1 MDRIR
6 LVALC
11 GVCVV
16 AVTQVAQSASL
27 PAAEP
32 SSRFLP
38 WESYITGAAQQF
50 GIPDTWIRRVIQAES
65 GGRTTLHG
73 KPITSAKGAM
83 GLMQVMPDTYRD
95 LRAQYGLG
103 ADAYDPRDNI
113 LAGAAYLRQMY
124 ERYGYPSLFAAYNAG
139 PKRLDDF
146 LLRGRSLPR
155 ETLAYVGNIAPEA
168 DFAFTGVSST
178 APVRPIQTQH
188 GGISNDANLHPDSLF
203 FVKNDGVSPSE
214 SGSETP
220 SQRTQDDR
228 QTAAISPSRGTALF
242 IPLSG
247 GSR

>member
-1 MDRIR
+1 MDRMK

-11 GVCVV
+11 SVCVV

-27 PAAEP
+27 PHAEP
-32 SSRFLP
+32 SSRLAQ
-38 WESYITGAAQQF
+38 WQSYIAGAAQQF
-50 GIPDTWIRRVIQAES
+50 GIPDAWIRRVIQAES

-95 LRAQYGLG
+95 LRVQYGLG

-155 ETLAYVGNIAPEA
+155 ETLAYVGNIAPGAE
-168 DFAFTGVSST
+168 FAFTGASGT
-178 APVRPIQTQH
+178 APVHPIQTRN
-188 GGISNDANLHPDSLF
+188 GGISSDTNPHSDGLF
-203 FVKNDGVSPSE
+203 FVKNDGVSPSQ

-228 QTAAISPSRGTALF
+228 QAAAISPSRGATLF